1 MDILIYAVI
10 ILALVLAAKLLF
22 SSVRFVFKMLINS
35 LVGFVLL
42 ICLAALGVRVRID
55 LITCL
60 ITGIL
65 WIPGAV
71 IIFIISRFM

>member
-42 ICLAALGVRVRID
+42 ICLASLGVRVRID

-65 WIPGAV
+65 GIPGAV